1 MAISGTNSTTLDDL
15 FVNIVA
21 QARFTAEEQS
31 LMLGLVTQYNIAGQA
46 GKSVQIPKYPAITA
60 TALDEG
66 TAPSDTDVS
75 TSSVT
80 VTCAEVG
87 NSVLLTDLAA
97 MGAGNPADELGTVL
111 GNAIATKI
119 DKDLIALFSGFSGS
133 VGTVGSAISV
143 TDLFKA
149 AATLRAA
156 KVTGNLAAVVHPY
169 QAYELKKGLTNTFA
183 NPNGGDLQNEAMRN
197 GFVGSIAGID
207 IYESSNI
214 AVAADLGANG
224 IVGGTG
230 DDADTA
236 NQAVAG
242 IFAPEALA
250 IAMKTEF
257 NLETQRNATRRG
269 TELVATAIY
278 GVAELDD
285 TFGVKCITDGF
296 MS

>member
-46 GKSVQIPKYPAITA
+46 GKTVQIPKYPAITA
-60 TALDEG
+60 AALEEG

-119 DKDLIALFSGFSGS
+119 DSDLIALFSGFSGALGAAGS
-133 VGTVGSAISV
+133 EITVA
-143 TDLFKA
+143 DLFKA
-149 AATLRAA
+149 AATLRAN
-156 KVTGNLAAVVHPY
+156 KVTGSMAAVVHPF
-169 QAYELKKGLTNTFA
+169 QAYALKANLTNTFA

-197 GFVGSIAGID
+197 GYVGSIAGID
-207 IYESSNI
+207 VYESANVSIDGNDD
-214 AVAADLGANG
+214 AVAA
-224 IVGGTG
+224 V
-230 DDADTA
+230 
-236 NQAVAG
+236 
-242 IFAPEALA
+242 FAPEALA
-250 IAMKTEF
+250 IALKSEF

-269 TELVATAIY
+269 TELVATAVY

-285 TFGVKCITDGF
+285 SYGVKITADAAL
-296 MS
+296 

>member
-1 MAISGTNSTTLDDL
+1 MAGTTSATLDDL

-46 GKSVQIPKYPAITA
+46 GKVIQVPKYPAVTA
-60 TALDEG
+60 ADLTEG

-75 TSSVT
+75 TSSVS

-119 DKDLIALFSGFSGS
+119 DSDLIALFSGFSTGLGAAGQEIAVS
-133 VGTVGSAISV
+133 DI
-143 TDLFKA
+143 FKA
-149 AATLRAA
+149 AATLRSN
-156 KVTGNLAAVVHPY
+156 KVTGSMAAVVHPF
-169 QAYELKKGLTNTFA
+169 QAYQLKANLTNTFA

-197 GFVGSIAGID
+197 GYVGSIAGVD
-207 IYESSNI
+207 IYES
-214 AVAADLGANG
+214 ANVSVDG
-224 IVGGTG
+224 S
-230 DDADTA
+230 DD
-236 NQAVAG
+236 AVAG
-242 IFAPEALA
+242 VFAPEALA
-250 IAMKTEF
+250 IAIKRDF

-269 TELVATAIY
+269 TEMVATAIY

-285 TFGVKCITDGF
+285 SYGVKITADAAL
-296 MS
+296 